1 MALSITRRDY
11 DHHTEQVHAAGGPW
25 VRDVMLGLNDGLV
38 ASFAVTSGVAGAF
51 TTGNSAVMAGL
62 SEMLGGAVA
71 MGLAAFISARSQVEF
86 YQSEIE
92 REREEIER
100 WPDRERDEIS
110 AIYREKGFAGPL
122 LEQIVAHITSDPDR
136 WSNVMM
142 REELGFNE
150 ESFDRPLRS
159 ALAVGSSYLCGA
171 FVPVWPYIFF
181 EPTRGV
187 LISAI
192 STVVVLFA
200 VGALKTIITSRSW
213 WRSGFESML
222 TGIAAA
228 SVTYAAGRLFAAR

>member
-1 MALSITRRDY
+1 
-11 DHHTEQVHAAGGPW
+11 
-25 VRDVMLGLNDGLV
+25 
-38 ASFAVTSGVAGAF
+38 
-51 TTGNSAVMAGL
+51 
-62 SEMLGGAVA
+62 MLGGAVA

-86 YQSEIE
+86 YESEIE

-100 WPDRERDEIS
+100 WPERERDEIS
-110 AIYREKGFAGPL
+110 TIYRNKGFAGPL
-122 LEQIVAHITSDPDR
+122 LEQIVAHITSDPER

-159 ALAVGSSYLCGA
+159 AFAVGLSYLFGA

-181 EPTRGV
+181 EPTEGV

-192 STVVVLFA
+192 STIVVLFA